1 MRIPSK
7 IVYTEEVIKDN
18 IQELLRNEYVSL
30 TAIQRYFN
38 VGYAK
43 AGRIID
49 EMFNKGFLIGENT
62 GVPYSAKFDLAKK
75 QQIEDF
81 ILKEVMG
88 F

>member
-7 IVYTEEVIKDN
+7 IDFSEEVIKDN
-18 IQELLRNEYVSL
+18 IQELLRQEYVSL

-38 VGYAK
+38 VGYAR

-49 EMFNKGFLIGENT
+49 KMFDNGFLIGENT
-62 GVPYSAKFDLAKK
+62 GVPYSAKFDLAKR